1 MNYKHSISV
10 VLCTFNR
17 HADLY
22 NCLASLCIQ
31 TLPPNEIII
40 VDASTDAWE
49 NYPELIDLFSH
60 THFPHTALNYL
71 KSPKGLTLQR
81 NLGLRTATRDFIY
94 FFDDDVI
101 IEPTYLQAM
110 HETFIHNPQYVAGM
124 GTITNIAPKKIGLHR
139 IFRKF
144 FLLQHE
150 HGSGNFTAS
159 GIPTHPYGTQQ
170 FKDIEILGGCC
181 MAFRTQILKK
191 HQFDTALATYAYMED
206 ADIAHRIRQDG
217 AIFFN
222 PAARLQ
228 HIQSPVARDTQFIN
242 RAMLMRNYRYLFA
255 KNFSNGNPLR
265 ILAHWWS
272 IVGLLLEALLLHQM
286 QAFKGY
292 IHGLQTPL
300 ATPKITQARS
310 PRV

>member
-10 VLCTFNR
+10 VLCTYNR
-17 HADLY
+17 HADLHT
-22 NCLASLCIQ
+22 CLTSLSTQ

-40 VDASTDAWE
+40 VDASSDAWD
-49 NYPELIDLFSH
+49 NHPELIELFSH
-60 THFPHTALNYL
+60 THFPHTALHYL

-81 NLGLRTATRDFIY
+81 NLGLRTATREFIY

-101 IEPTYLQAM
+101 LEPTYLYNM
-110 HETFIHNPQYVAGM
+110 HEAFVRHPQYVAGM
-124 GTITNIAPKKIGLHR
+124 GTITNITPKKNNLHR
-139 IFRKF
+139 LFRKL

-170 FKDIEILGGCC
+170 FKEVEILGGCC
-181 MAFRTQILKK
+181 MAFRAHIVKK

-206 ADIAHRIRQDG
+206 ADIACRIRQDG
-217 AIFFN
+217 PLFFN

-228 HIQSPVARDTQFIN
+228 HIQSPAERDAMFAN
-242 RAMLMRNYRYLFA
+242 RAMLMRNYRYLFT
-255 KNFSNGNPLR
+255 KNFSTHNPLR

-272 IVGLLLEALLLHQM
+272 ITGFFLEAILLRQSD
-286 QAFKGY
+286 AYKGY
-292 IHGLQTPL
+292 LHGLQTPL
-300 ATPKITQARS
+300 IVPKVIRQS
-310 PRV
+310 PQT

>member
-1 MNYKHSISV
+1 
-10 VLCTFNR
+10 L
-17 HADLY
+17 
-22 NCLASLCIQ
+22 SLQ
-31 TLPPNEIII
+31 TLPAHEIII
-40 VDASTDAWE
+40 VDASTDAWD
-49 NYPELIDLFSH
+49 NHPELIALFSH
-60 THFPHTALNYL
+60 THFPHTALHYM

-81 NLGLRTATRDFIY
+81 NLALRVATGEFIY

-101 IEPTYLQAM
+101 LEPTYLQHM
-110 HETFIHNPQYVAGM
+110 HETFMRYPHYVAGM

-139 IFRKF
+139 LFRKI

-170 FKDIEILGGCC
+170 FREIEILGGCC

-206 ADIAHRIRQDG
+206 ADIACRVRQDG
-217 AIFFN
+217 PIFFN

-228 HIQSPVARDTQFIN
+228 HLQSPTARDNMFTN

-255 KNFSNGNPLR
+255 KNFAGTNPMY

-272 IVGLLLEALLLHQM
+272 IIGLFLEALLLRQPE
-286 QAFKGY
+286 ACKGY
-292 IHGLQTPL
+292 LHGLQTPL
-300 ATPKITQARS
+300 MIPKITRQQS
-310 PRV
+310 PPV